1 MSALRGLNPR
11 SGDASPSNGNVKLS
25 LTQTGA
31 KWQLE
36 ASNGKPK
43 MSAKNRAEPTLS
55 AAGNDGERTP
65 PLAAGTVDNSCL
77 SKTSSGGDRDLA
89 AEIPC
94 SLHANSLFLGKNT
107 LFLRNNSL
115 FC

>member
-1 MSALRGLNPR
+1 MAAWSIEWQAEDVGEESDGATLPR
-11 SGDASPSNGNVKLS
+11 
-25 LTQTGA
+25 
-31 KWQLE
+31 
-36 ASNGKPK
+36 
-43 MSAKNRAEPTLS
+43 
-55 AAGNDGERTP
+55 
-65 PLAAGTVDNSCL
+65 AGTTVWFRTMAMARRSWRRARLIISAYQKPPSAD
-77 SKTSSGGDRDLA
+77 DRDLA

>member
-1 MSALRGLNPR
+1 MAAWGIEWQAEDVGEEP
-11 SGDASPSNGNVKLS
+11 G
-25 LTQTGA
+25 GA
-31 KWQLE
+31 HLVARRHDGAVQD
-36 ASNGKPK
+36 
-43 MSAKNRAEPTLS
+43 
-55 AAGNDGERTP
+55 DGERTP

-94 SLHANSLFLGKNT
+94 SLRANSLFLGKNT